1 MSEPDVART
10 SRHLILSSKFETAG
24 LAGLFGLEMANTAG
38 SDDTHVDQDPQII
51 CKWTRSRRLKRR
63 VHNGWNRL
71 PTGGGSSPS
80 KHASRTSSRH
90 GAIALCHVNGLP
102 ETFRSYCCY
111 WQGRATWP
119 SHDGLNDAGTVTAV
133 GSDERAKDCE
143 PLDPLGRATY

>member
-71 PTGGGSSPS
+71 PTGGVPLPPNTLLELRRDMARLRFVMLMVCR
-80 KHASRTSSRH
+80 KLLDR
-90 GAIALCHVNGLP
+90 IAVI
-102 ETFRSYCCY
+102 
-111 WQGRATWP
+111 GR
-119 SHDGLNDAGTVTAV
+119 V
-133 GSDERAKDCE
+133 ERR
-143 PLDPLGRATY
+143 GRRMMA